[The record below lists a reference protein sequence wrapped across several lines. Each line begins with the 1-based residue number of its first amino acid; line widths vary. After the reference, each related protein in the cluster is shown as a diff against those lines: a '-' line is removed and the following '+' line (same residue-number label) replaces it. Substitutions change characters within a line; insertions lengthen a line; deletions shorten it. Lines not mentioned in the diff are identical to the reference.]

1 MEYQANN
8 EEPSISKD
16 KKKIAEK
23 LLIEGRSAEDTAKI
37 VSVRK
42 STILSVKHQLQADGK
57 MDMTEWRKDVAG
69 LLGEFVQR
77 GSQRLLENVD
87 NISPAQLPM
96 AIAIAIDKVRDLS
109 DAQTVKIEARLKITQ
124 DELNNAFRIDTGAKD
139 ANVID
144 AQPIQNNNDQPTS
157 TDAGT
162 VPSPPATE

>member
-8 EEPSISKD
+8 NEPSISKD

-23 LLIEGRSAEDTAKI
+23 LLIEGRSCDDTAKL

-42 STILSVKHQLQADGK
+42 STIVTVRQELQTEGK
-57 MDMTEWRKDVAG
+57 LDMTQWKKDVAG

-87 NISPAQLPM
+87 NISPSQLPM

-109 DAQTVKIEARLKITQ
+109 DVQTVKIEARLKITQ

-144 AQPIQNNNDQPTS
+144 AQPIQNHNQPNERPNEHTGTS
-157 TDAGT
+157 E
-162 VPSPPATE
+162 SSQ